1 MKHEV
6 FRYCESLESIE
17 IPGTLESVDG
27 NNFSDCD
34 SLKKIIVNEGV
45 KKIDRFAFNPCPAL
59 ESVKLPS
66 TIEYIDPAAFCD
78 SEPQHVKELESLSE
92 VYPVKNG
99 KIRSKSNKVMLAL
112 E

>member
-1 MKHEV
+1 M
-6 FRYCESLESIE
+6 
-17 IPGTLESVDG
+17 
-27 NNFSDCD
+27 
-34 SLKKIIVNEGV
+34 NEGV